1 MPERIGS
8 YLVLSRLGEGGM
20 GEVFLAR
27 HELLERMVAIKRFSA
42 RALHIDR
49 EELTERFLREGKA
62 LAALHHPGIVTVHD
76 LFVDDARMYMVLEL
90 VDGHTLSTLL
100 QGGPAPVDVACV
112 IALHLLDAL
121 DHAHRLGIVHRDLKT
136 SNVMIS
142 RRGEVKLMDFGV
154 ARNFSL
160 ETMTGTGVAVGTPMY
175 LAPEVLTH
183 GRGDERSD
191 IYGVGAVLYH
201 LLSGRRI
208 FDRVKEDELFEL
220 IAEGKIPRLE
230 KLGGRLPWRLR
241 RIVHRCLAKKPTK
254 RYPSAEEAKRALERF
269 ARSRGLPTDRAV
281 LGAFVQSR
289 RPSKEVADP
298 FTSTVEAPK
307 TDTAGR
313 VARLL
318 VLALAL
324 GVVTFLA
331 LRLGL
336 VDF

>member
-8 YLVLSRLGEGGM
+8 YDVIGHLGEGGM

-27 HELLERMVAIKRFSA
+27 HEILEREVAIKRSSA
-42 RALHIDR
+42 RALHVDE

-62 LAALHHPGIVTVHD
+62 LAALNHPGIVTVHD
-76 LFVDDARMYMVLEL
+76 LFLDDARMYMVLEFI
-90 VDGHTLSTLL
+90 DGPTLSMLL
-100 QGGPAPVDVACV
+100 KDGPAPIDVACAIV
-112 IALHLLDAL
+112 LDLLDAL
-121 DHAHRLGIVHRDLKT
+121 EHAHRLGIVHRDLKA

-142 RRGEVKLMDFGV
+142 RRGEVKLTDFGV

-208 FDRVKEDELFEL
+208 FDRVKEDDLFGL

-230 KLGGRLPWRLR
+230 KIADGLPWTVR
-241 RIVHRCLAKKPTK
+241 RIVHRCLAKKPAK
-254 RYPSAEEAKRALERF
+254 RYRSAAEAKRALENFSR
-269 ARSRGLPTDRAV
+269 RRGLRTDQA
-281 LGAFVQSR
+281 LLSAFVQSR
-289 RPSKEVADP
+289 RPAKEVVDP
-298 FTSTVEAPK
+298 STSTVEAPV

-318 VLALAL
+318 ILAVAVGLAA
-324 GVVTFLA
+324 FIA

-336 VDF
+336 VDL